1 MTIVLVIIGLIVGG
15 VLVGQNPIASA
26 TMRAH
31 VTQIEKFNHGANAF
45 FEKYGYLPGD
55 IPAGPA
61 GAVRLCRQGRP
72 PWKDSRSCPGGLTRI
87 PSRRL

>member
-61 GAVRLCRQGRP
+61 GQFGFAVR
-72 PWKDSRSCPGGLTRI
+72 GGPHGKIHGPVLAG
-87 PSRRL
+87 